1 MKMLMNQPNCHE
13 KSQQK
18 EEWKIRG
25 LGHCQAR
32 KADTEEL
39 EGDRVLAEERS
50 SPGALPWET
59 WVGFQAEP
67 GGSTP

>member
-1 MKMLMNQPNCHE
+1 MNQPNCQE

-32 KADTEEL
+32 KADAEEL
-39 EGDRVLAEERS
+39 EGARVLAEERS
-50 SPGALPWET
+50 SPRALPWET
-59 WVGFQAEP
+59 WASF
-67 GGSTP
+67 